1 VTEANTPINQAF
13 AYQAQTE
20 QGHPM
25 SGMID
30 APDAQSAMQQLQM
43 LRLRVTEIKPTT
55 SRPSAKA
62 MRGDAFI
69 AFNQQLAHLT
79 KAGLP
84 VERGLR
90 LIADDIHSGKLARTI
105 SEVAAELEAG
115 TPLAQAFEKYQDKF
129 PSLYGRLIDAGV
141 RSGNLPGVLFSLG
154 RHMDTEQ
161 RLRATLWRTLAYP
174 IMVIIGLVLVML
186 FISIAVIPQI
196 RSVYEGFHLKLPGV
210 TVVLLAV
217 GRAMPYIAAVVI
229 GLIVITPILWALLRL
244 ARQDRK
250 AIELLILPIPMVGPV
265 LRFSLVARWLDAAR
279 IATDA
284 GMDLP
289 SAIALA
295 SDATGSPGITRDGQS
310 MIEVINA
317 GKPLSGAPTRVVPT
331 TVPAAMEFAA
341 GHHDL
346 PTALATL
353 SDMYVRQSELRMQ
366 MIPTTVTPLA
376 VIFIAL
382 MVGFVVAGLFAPL
395 LSLIQ
400 GITGH

>member
-1 VTEANTPINQAF
+1 MTEANTPTSQAF

-25 SGMID
+25 TGMID

-43 LRLRVTEIKPTT
+43 LRLRVTEIKPTA

-105 SEVAAELEAG
+105 NQLAAELEAG

-141 RSGNLPGVLFSLG
+141 RSGNLAGVLFSLG

-161 RLRATLWRTLAYP
+161 RLRATLWRALAYP
-174 IMVIIGLVLVML
+174 LMVTIGLVLVML

-196 RSVYEGFHLKLPGV
+196 RSVYEGFHLMLPGV
-210 TVVLLAV
+210 TVALLTV
-217 GRAMPYIAAVVI
+217 GRAMPYVSAVLL
-229 GLIVITPILWALLRL
+229 GLIVIAPIFWTLLRF
-244 ARQDRK
+244 AHQDRK
-250 AIELLILPIPMVGPV
+250 AIELLVLPIPMVGPV

-279 IATDA
+279 IATEA

-289 SAIALA
+289 SAITLA
-295 SDATGSPGITRDGQS
+295 SDATGSPGITRDGQA
-310 MIEVINA
+310 MIDTINA
-317 GKPLSGAPTRVVPT
+317 GRPLSGAVTRVVPT

-353 SDMYVRQSELRMQ
+353 SDMYVRQSDLRMQ
-366 MIPTTVTPLA
+366 MIPTAVTPLT
-376 VIFIAL
+376 VILIAL
-382 MVGFVVAGLFAPL
+382 MVGFVVAGLFSPL

>member
-1 VTEANTPINQAF
+1 MTETNTPTPQAF
-13 AYQAQTE
+13 AYQAQTD

-43 LRLRVTEIKPTT
+43 LRLRVTEIKPTA
-55 SRPSAKA
+55 SRPSSKA

-105 SEVAAELEAG
+105 SQVAAELEAG

-141 RSGNLPGVLFSLG
+141 RSGDLAGVLFSLG

-174 IMVIIGLVLVML
+174 LMVIVGLVLVML
-186 FISIAVIPQI
+186 FIAITVIPQI
-196 RSVYEGFHLKLPGV
+196 RSISEGFHLMLPGV
-210 TVVLLAV
+210 TIALLAV
-217 GRAMPYIAAVVI
+217 GRAMPFVAAVLL
-229 GLIVITPILWALLRL
+229 GLIVIAPILWALLRL
-244 ARQDRK
+244 ARQDRR
-250 AIELLILPIPMVGPV
+250 AIELLVLPIPMVGSV

-295 SDATGSPGITRDGQS
+295 SDATGSPGLTRDGQA
-310 MIEVINA
+310 MIDAINV
-317 GKPLSGAPTRVVPT
+317 GKPLSGAHTHVIPT

-353 SDMYVRQSELRMQ
+353 SDMYVRQSEVRMQ
-366 MIPTTVTPLA
+366 MIPTAVTPLA

-382 MVGFVVAGLFAPL
+382 LVGFVVAGLFSPFL
-395 LSLIQ
+395 TLIQ
-400 GITGH
+400 GMTGH